1 MTVASVG
8 PLILGMEHERFSPG
22 LEGEIWYEHWHRYHF
37 ALPLAEGRR
46 VLDIACG
53 EGYGSALL
61 ATRAQSVVGADVAP
75 EAVAQA
81 RRRYG
86 AARNLQYVEGRCESL
101 PCEDASVDLLVCFE
115 TLEHIADPE
124 RLLDEAK
131 RALAPGGL
139 LLVSTPNRDVYS
151 DRRDYRNPHHVREF
165 YEHEF
170 LAVLKARFPEVA
182 LFGQRVDAYSAIWPL
197 HAVPDA
203 AQLLQAAAPEA
214 ATPAAGVAD
223 AMYFLALC
231 GEYPAVTAGA
241 GRFSLLS
248 DRDHDVSGRH
258 ERALGQLEEAR
269 THLERMEAAYLASQ
283 KQLAALAQ
291 EHERALARLA
301 QFEAPAVGWRRR

>member
-1 MTVASVG
+1 
-8 PLILGMEHERFSPG
+8 MEHERFQPG
-22 LEGEIWYEHWHRYHF
+22 FEGEIWYEHWHRYHY
-37 ALPLAEGRR
+37 ALPLAERRR

-61 ATRAQSVVGADVAP
+61 ATRAKSVVGADVAP
-75 EAVAQA
+75 ETIAQA

-86 AARNLQYVEGRCESL
+86 AAQNLQYVEGRCESL
-101 PCEDASVDLLVCFE
+101 PCDDASIDLLVSFE
-115 TLEHIADPE
+115 TLEHIPDPE

-139 LLVSTPNRDVYS
+139 LLVSTPNRAVYS
-151 DRRDYRNPHHVREF
+151 DQRDYRNPHHVREF
-165 YEHEF
+165 YEGEF
-170 LAVLKARFPEVA
+170 LAVLKARFPEVT

-197 HAVPDA
+197 HATPDA
-203 AQLLQAAAPEA
+203 VQLLQASAAEA
-214 ATPAAGVAD
+214 AKPAAGVAD
-223 AMYFLALC
+223 TMYFLALC
-231 GEYPAVTAGA
+231 GEPETVAAAA

-258 ERALGQLEEAR
+258 EKSLRQVEEAR

-291 EHERALARLA
+291 EHERLLARLA
-301 QFEAPAVGWRRR
+301 QLEAPVGWRRR